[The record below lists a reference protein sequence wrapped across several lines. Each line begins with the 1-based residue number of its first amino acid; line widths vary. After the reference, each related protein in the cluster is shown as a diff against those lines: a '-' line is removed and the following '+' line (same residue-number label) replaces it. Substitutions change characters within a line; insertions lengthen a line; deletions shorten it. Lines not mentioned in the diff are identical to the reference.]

1 MCKEG
6 LTIRNECDGAASS
19 SRTSKLGAETVRR
32 TGRLRADDLKRRVGD
47 AKRGK
52 VDMVLV
58 DESLKNKSA

>member
-1 MCKEG
+1 MCREG
-6 LTIRNECDGAASS
+6 LTIGNECDGAASS

-58 DESLKNKSA
+58 DQSLKNKSA